1 MGIARGIQKILQD
14 YRSLQDIIAIMGMDE
29 LSEEDKLTVARAL
42 KIQRFL
48 SQPFQVAE
56 VFTGHAGKLVTMEQ
70 TISGFTEIL
79 AGKYDHFPRSHSTWL
94 ETFQRSLPRQSDWPL
109 RPVTKFT
116 AALFAVHLLLKKI
129 ISSRVPITT
138 TCQHR
143 STTTL
148 FNCPQKECFARRS
161 KTVSKLEY
169 CYKLILQ
176 KPPLFCLLFVDV
188 G

>member
-1 MGIARGIQKILQD
+1 M
-14 YRSLQDIIAIMGMDE
+14 
-29 LSEEDKLTVARAL
+29 
-42 KIQRFL
+42 
-48 SQPFQVAE
+48 
-56 VFTGHAGKLVTMEQ
+56 GHARSNVSSHGLSKSLRYLLVTLASSSPWNRPSLVSPKFSLAN
-70 TISGFTEIL
+70 TITC
-79 AGKYDHFPRSHSTWL
+79 PRSHSTWL